1 MAIRGMAAMVDGLL
15 AASVTS
21 KTMEVL
27 TLRALTLMQP
37 FRVLAGINVYIIVYY
52 FNFKKTATTPN
63 IY

>member
-27 TLRALTLMQP
+27 TLRALTLIQP
-37 FRVLAGINVYIIVYY
+37 FRVLAGIYVYIIVY
-52 FNFKKTATTPN
+52 
-63 IY
+63 